1 LGANATAAPI
11 NERTTQPERGRD
23 PGSNRL
29 LSFEI
34 VIRNTGVVVAKE
46 EVFQASVGMGN
57 NDENNEAWEQL
68 SS

>member
-1 LGANATAAPI
+1 
-11 NERTTQPERGRD
+11 
-23 PGSNRL
+23 
-29 LSFEI
+29 
-34 VIRNTGVVVAKE
+34 VVVAKE